1 MGIRQH
7 KPTSPGSRFRRAPD
21 FDALTG
27 GNKPLRA
34 LTTGKRRVS
43 GRNHVGKTTIRFRGG
58 GHKRRY
64 RKIDFRRSKDGV
76 PARVATIE
84 YDPNRTANIALL
96 HYADGE
102 KRYILQHV
110 GMEVG
115 DTVMSGAEA
124 EIKPGNALPLRA
136 IPLGTTISCIEM
148 KPGKGAQMAR
158 SAGAQ
163 AMLAAKEGR
172 YAQIRLPSHEVR
184 LILLDCRAVIGQVG
198 NLEHNNQSYGKA
210 GRRRWLGR
218 RPHNRGV
225 VMNPVDHPM
234 GGGEG
239 RSSGGRHPCT
249 PWGKPTKGYK
259 TRKNKRTGR
268 FIVRRRDQGRRRK

>member
-1 MGIRQH
+1 MGIRQL

-21 FDALTG
+21 FDGLTT
-27 GNKPLRA
+27 GNKPLKA
-34 LTTGKRRVS
+34 LTSGKRRVS
-43 GRNHVGKTTIRFRGG
+43 GRNHTGQTTIRFRGG

-64 RKIDFRRSKDGV
+64 RQIDFRRNKDGV
-76 PARVATIE
+76 PARVASIE
-84 YDPNRTANIALL
+84 YDPNRTANIARL
-96 HYADGE
+96 HYVDGE
-102 KRYILQHV
+102 KRYILHHV
-110 GMEVG
+110 GMQVG
-115 DTVMSGAEA
+115 DTVMSGTEA

-184 LILLDCRAVIGQVG
+184 LVLLDCRAVIGQVG
-198 NLEHNNQSYGKA
+198 NVEHNNQSYGKA

-259 TRKNKRTGR
+259 TRKNKRTDR